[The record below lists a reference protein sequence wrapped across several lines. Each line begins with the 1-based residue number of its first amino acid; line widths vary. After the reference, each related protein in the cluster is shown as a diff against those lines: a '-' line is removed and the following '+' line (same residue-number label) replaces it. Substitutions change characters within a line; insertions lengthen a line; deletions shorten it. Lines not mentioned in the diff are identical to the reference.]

1 MNKSTTHLA
10 GTRALSRRSFLG
22 MVGMAGFACAA
33 GLGLAG
39 CDDGSSAAAAV
50 DYNSMSLEDLIAQ
63 AQEEGEIASVGMP
76 DTWANWVETWQDIEA
91 EYGITHA
98 DQDMSSSEELAM
110 FREEGTDGTKDIGDV
125 GQSWGP
131 TAEEQELTLKYK
143 TSYWDEIPDWAKDDD
158 GDWVVAYYGTISL
171 MSNDS
176 TVPNAPTSF
185 QDLLDGD
192 YNVCVGDVTAAAVA
206 QYAVLAAAYALGGG
220 IDDMQPGYDFL
231 RQLAEQGRLDVSDAS
246 LARIESGEIDVCINW
261 DYNSLNYRDQIL
273 ENNPNA
279 QFSVNIPSDASVQ
292 SGYCTI
298 INKNAPHPA
307 AACLARE
314 FILSDEGQ
322 VNLARGYATPI
333 RDVELPEDVAA
344 LRLPDEQYG
353 DHVQTVDESVWSG
366 VCQDMITWYQ
376 ENIIPI
382 LG

>member
-10 GTRALSRRSFLG
+10 GRSAVSRRSFLG
-22 MVGMAGFACAA
+22 MLGAAGFACAA

-143 TSYWDEIPDWAKDDD
+143 TSYWDEIPGWAKDDD

-231 RQLAEQGRLDVSDAS
+231 QQLAEQGRLDVSDAS
-246 LARIESGEIDVCINW
+246 LARIESGEIDVCIN
-261 DYNSLNYRDQIL
+261 
-273 ENNPNA
+273 
-279 QFSVNIPSDASVQ
+279 
-292 SGYCTI
+292 
-298 INKNAPHPA
+298 
-307 AACLARE
+307 
-314 FILSDEGQ
+314 
-322 VNLARGYATPI
+322 
-333 RDVELPEDVAA
+333 
-344 LRLPDEQYG
+344 
-353 DHVQTVDESVWSG
+353 
-366 VCQDMITWYQ
+366 
-376 ENIIPI
+376 
-382 LG
+382 

>member
-10 GTRALSRRSFLG
+10 GRSAVSRRSFLG

-231 RQLAEQGRLDVSDAS
+231 QQLAEQGRLDVSDAS